1 MNTRRRPHPSTLI
14 LAAGAALLL
23 AACAPPAVPT
33 PVCVPEYTVTKTADT
48 DDGVCSA
55 DDCSLREAVRN
66 ANACPGAQTIRL
78 PAGGY
83 TLTIAG
89 PGEDAAAS
97 GDLDLTDD
105 LTIIGEGAPSI
116 HGGGLDRLFEI
127 HAPAAVRMEGLIL
140 TDGREQ
146 LGGAVRNHGTLTLVG
161 LSIHSNEAVVPPGGS
176 GSSAGGGLFNEAGT
190 LTLIDTQVF
199 GNRAD
204 TGGGIHNFAT
214 ARLDASGLLLAG
226 NRANMAGGGLWNNT
240 AARALLND
248 VTLRQNQADGSGAGI
263 YSAGHLEIERATF
276 EENTEAVQGG
286 GLYVA
291 AGTSSGGVDLPSES
305 FLYDAWFTNISAQ
318 QGGAVYNAGLL
329 HLYRSSLTINTAFGG
344 FGGGAYNETTGLLLL
359 RNVTVSGNMADPAT
373 RGGAGVYNYGG
384 EVRLEFATLAYN
396 SPDGILNDGGGLLSL
411 RSTILAYHA
420 LGNCLGG
427 ASAGYNLSSDASCAF
442 IEPSDLNNV
451 DPLLAPLDTNG
462 WINLSHALSPGS
474 PAIDSGTPDLCIA
487 EDQRTVARPQGA
499 GCDRGALEM
508 VGVAGAPPPPAPTE
522 APGGV
527 SGTLNRNA
535 FCRRGPGMAYDS
547 MTAYYQGEQ
556 FEVDGRSAPG
566 APPWWWVRMP
576 GTTAHCWVSE
586 IVIDLN
592 GPAEELPVITAPP
605 IPAAP
610 TGLEIVRRACVSG
623 QMYRVE
629 LRWQDAA
636 GDETGYRVYRNG
648 ELLASLAADSTAY
661 SDAPPFGGPHTYE
674 VEAFNQYAAS
684 ARAAVQDAACP

>member
-1 MNTRRRPHPSTLI
+1 MKPSRLLVTCLCG
-14 LAAGAALLL
+14 LMGLL
-23 AACAPPAVPT
+23 ALSACGSPL
-33 PVCVPEYTVTKTADT
+33 VCVAEYIVTKTADT
-48 DDGVCSA
+48 NDGVCSA
-55 DDCSLREAVRN
+55 GDCSLREAILN

-83 TLTIAG
+83 TLTITGA
-89 PGEDAAAS
+89 GEDAAAT
-97 GDLDLTDD
+97 GDLDITDD
-105 LTIIGEGAPSI
+105 VTIVGEGAPSI

-127 HAPAAVRMEGLIL
+127 HAPAVVRMQGLIL

-146 LGGAVRNHGTLTLVG
+146 LGGAIRNHGTLTLEG
-161 LSIHSNEAVVPPGGS
+161 LSIHSNHAVVPPGGS
-176 GSSAGGGLFNEAGT
+176 GSSAGGGIFNEAGT

-199 GNRAD
+199 GNSAD
-204 TGGGIHNFAT
+204 SGGGIHNFAT
-214 ARLDASGLLLAG
+214 ARLEASGLLLAG
-226 NRANMAGGGLWNNT
+226 NRVTMAGGGLWNNM
-240 AARALLND
+240 AARAALND
-248 VTLRQNQADGSGAGI
+248 VTLRQNTAAGSGAGI

-276 EENTEAVQGG
+276 EENTGAVQGG

-291 AGTSSGGVDLPSES
+291 AGTSSGGVDFPSES
-305 FLYDAWFTNISAQ
+305 FLYDAWFTNNSAQ
-318 QGGAVYNAGLL
+318 QGGAVYNMGLL

-344 FGGGAYNETTGLLLL
+344 FGGGAYNDTTGLLLM
-359 RNVTVSGNMADPAT
+359 RNATVSGNMADPST

-396 SPDGILNDGGGLLSL
+396 SPDGILNDGGGVFNL

-427 ASAGYNLSSDASCAF
+427 DSIGYNISSDASCAF

-508 VGVAGAPPPPAPTE
+508 VGVGGAPPPPAPTE
-522 APGGV
+522 APTEV

-535 FCRRGPGMAYDS
+535 FCRRGPGMAYQS
-547 MTAYYQGEQ
+547 MTAYYQGEL
-556 FEVDGRSAPG
+556 FVVDGRSAPG
-566 APPWWWVRMP
+566 APLWWWVRMP

-586 IVIDLN
+586 IVIDLT
-592 GPAEELPVITAPP
+592 GPVEELPVIPAPP

-629 LRWQDAA
+629 LRWQDVAT
-636 GDETGYRVYRNG
+636 DETGYRVYRNG
-648 ELLASLAADSTAY
+648 ELLASLPADSTAF

-684 ARAAVQDAACP
+684 ARAAVQDAVCP